1 MPLQYIWLR
10 PVGKGLKKVGPGPTG
25 SKRKKHNRYVA
36 AAQKKN
42 VFDCM
47 AGRNVPG
54 AKQQIEELGE
64 VISVLILNSPHTATN
79 EFMAAQV
86 GLMGVLLP
94 ALPPL
99 PAFTTALGHVRLRS
113 TLIQQSKQ
121 TA

>member
-1 MPLQYIWLR
+1 
-10 PVGKGLKKVGPGPTG
+10 
-25 SKRKKHNRYVA
+25 
-36 AAQKKN
+36 
-42 VFDCM
+42 M

-64 VISVLILNSPHTATN
+64 VISVRILNPPHTATN

-86 GLMGVLLP
+86 GLMDVLLP

-99 PAFTTALGHVRLRS
+99 PAFTTALGRVRLRS
-113 TLIQQSKQ
+113 TLIQQSKR